1 MVPLRQW
8 RTTAHLAGHA
18 WRLGRLWNSNT
29 FSTTPC
35 VRSSAGIS
43 EAADYCKDL
52 VRKHDYEA
60 FLTSQLYPRVYRPGY
75 YALRAFYI
83 ELATVK
89 EAVSQTTLGQG
100 RFVFWRNAVK
110 DIFKVSGFWRVG
122 IYISLT
128 SGQNAPPRH
137 PIAIALHQVTQN
149 SHLAQYHFQRMI
161 DAREEELFSPT
172 HLTVESMTAHAES
185 TSSTFFYLILS
196 MLRQESA
203 IFSHAASHLG
213 IAQSFATFLR
223 ALPFHA
229 SKGVMVIP
237 AEITAKHGVKQQ
249 EVFSKHATSKEL
261 EDAVFELATIA
272 NDNMMTAREMFKE
285 TGGKV
290 PQAVMPL
297 FSAAIPTASILT
309 RLESVNFDVFHPS
322 LQVRD
327 WKLPWRVYTSYYNR
341 QF

>member
-18 WRLGRLWNSNT
+18 RRLGRLGNSNT

-60 FLTSQLYPRVYRPGY
+60 FLTSQLYSQVYRPGY

-110 DIFKVSGFWRVG
+110 DIFK
-122 IYISLT
+122 
-128 SGQNAPPRH
+128 NAPPRH

-161 DAREEELFSPT
+161 YAREEELFSPT

-223 ALPFHA
+223 AFPFHA

-261 EDAVFELATIA
+261 EDAVFELSTIA

-297 FSAAIPTASILT
+297 FSAAIPTVSILT